1 MIDGEI
7 KSTEN
12 FSFSLLVKHLSTD
25 FLFSILAPHD
35 ALFIVGALDEA
46 LLLRGLRY
54 HPIDLEMSVARG
66 HKGIGEW

>member
-1 MIDGEI
+1 MHDNQKIRKTHGI
-7 KSTEN
+7 GIFPIST
-12 FSFSLLVKHLSTD
+12 
-25 FLFSILAPHD
+25 FLISLAPHD

-54 HPIDLEMSVARG
+54 HPVDLEMSVIRC